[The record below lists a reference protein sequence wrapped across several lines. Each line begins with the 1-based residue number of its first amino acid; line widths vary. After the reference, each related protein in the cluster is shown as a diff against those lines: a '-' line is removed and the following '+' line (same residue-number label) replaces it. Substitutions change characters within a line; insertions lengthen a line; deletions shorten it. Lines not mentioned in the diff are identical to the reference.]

1 MTLQSCFHPLLLLV
15 LFIAAAG
22 CMGMEPSH
30 VTPEEAV
37 AIALADPEVR
47 QQIAGEQYEV
57 TGIWPGIFE
66 GQAIYD
72 IRITVTSGQYQRE
85 IRYFVGKDGTP
96 LGLQPS

>member
-1 MTLQSCFHPLLLLV
+1 MTRRSCFSTVLLLV
-15 LFIAAAG
+15 LFIGSAG
-22 CMGMEPSH
+22 CMGMEPSR
-30 VTPEEAV
+30 VNPDEAV

-47 QQIAGEQYEV
+47 QQIAGQQYEV
-57 TGIWPGIFE
+57 TGIWPGIYE

-72 IRITVTSGQYQRE
+72 IRITVTTPRCQRE

>member
-1 MTLQSCFHPLLLLV
+1 MAIPARVLPACLFVLLIV
-15 LFIAAAG
+15 AAG
-22 CMGMEPSH
+22 CMGMEPSR

-47 QQIAGEQYEV
+47 QQIAGQQYEV
-57 TGIWPGIFE
+57 TGIWPGIYE

-72 IRITVTSGQYQRE
+72 IRISVTSGRCQRE

-96 LGLQPS
+96 FGLQPS